1 MKRILQAFAIAVLCI
16 AAPSCKAPSEQ
27 PTKTSVHTFNVAFN
41 TWLGYSPLVI
51 AKEKGFLK
59 KRGLD
64 VNITFL
70 EGIGEKNAALLRG
83 DIDGVGH
90 TADSAVTSAAAGVD
104 GQIVYVFDESY
115 GADGILAST
124 TVKKIEDLKGKKVA
138 LEPGFTGHFFLLSLL
153 EDAGMKPSDVDVV
166 AMETGN
172 AGGAFLARKVDAAV
186 TWEPWISKANQR
198 SDGRVLITSRDKPG
212 RIIDVLFMTRKAI
225 AAHPDDIRK
234 LTDAMDEAMAW
245 YRTNVEEGDQI
256 MAKFWK
262 LPLPEAK
269 STIAGM
275 RFFDLAT
282 NQRFFGTA
290 EQPGQLVQTVSSA
303 NRVWV
308 KSGVIKQPIADPSSL
323 VYFDGVKR

>member
-1 MKRILQAFAIAVLCI
+1 MKSIAKAVATVLLCFAVVSCNEPS
-16 AAPSCKAPSEQ
+16 APPASRG
-27 PTKTSVHTFNVAFN
+27 VHTFNVAFN
-41 TWLGYSPLVI
+41 TWLGYSALVI

-64 VNITFL
+64 VNISFL

-104 GQIVYVFDESY
+104 GQIVYIFDESY
-115 GADGILAST
+115 GADGILAGNAIKD
-124 TVKKIEDLKGKKVA
+124 VQGLKGKSVA

-153 EDAGMKPSDVDVV
+153 EDAGMKPGEINVV

-172 AGGAFLARKVDAAV
+172 AGGAFLAKKVDAAV

-198 SDGRVLITSRDKPG
+198 DDGHVLITSRDKPG

-225 AAHPDDIRK
+225 ATNPEDIRK
-234 LTDAMDEAMAW
+234 LIDAMDEAMAW
-245 YRTNVEEGDQI
+245 YRTHTEEGDQI

-262 LPLPEAK
+262 LPLAEVKA
-269 STIAGM
+269 TIAGM

-282 NQRFFGTA
+282 NQSFFGTA
-290 EQPGQLVQTVSSA
+290 QQPGQLLQTVSSA
-303 NRVWV
+303 NRVWTQA
-308 KSGVIKQPIADPSSL
+308 GVIKKPIAKPASL
-323 VYFDGVKR
+323 IYFDGVKR